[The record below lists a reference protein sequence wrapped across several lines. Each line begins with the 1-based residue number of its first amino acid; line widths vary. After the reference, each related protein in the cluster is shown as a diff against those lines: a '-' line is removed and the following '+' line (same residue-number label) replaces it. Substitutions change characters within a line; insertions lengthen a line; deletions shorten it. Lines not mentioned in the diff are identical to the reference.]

1 MIYYIVIE
9 NIELEIIVSNN
20 IIGGYSMNKSIK
32 ALVIAGAFL
41 FSSSVSFASEPE
53 AFNANNI
60 ASEKEIVSTY
70 SSKTYDSGVKN
81 WLGGKWRHG
90 VNTSH
95 VWSRFYHASKYH
107 NTRVKGAGGNIG
119 RSGRTNP
126 GETAYAKWEK
136 APFGNEAYANV
147 E

>member
-1 MIYYIVIE
+1 
-9 NIELEIIVSNN
+9 
-20 IIGGYSMNKSIK
+20 MNKSIK

-53 AFNANNI
+53 AFNANNL

-70 SSKTYDSGVKN
+70 SSNIYDSGVKD

-90 VNTSH
+90 VNTSQ
-95 VWSRFYHASKYH
+95 VWSRFYHGSKYH
-107 NTRVKGAGGNIG
+107 NTKVKGAGGRFG
-119 RSGRTNP
+119 RSGRVAPRN
-126 GETAYAKWEK
+126 TAYASWEK
-136 APFGNEAYANV
+136 ALFGNEAYANV

>member
-9 NIELEIIVSNN
+9 NIELEIIVSNK

-53 AFNANNI
+53 AFNANNL

-70 SSKTYDSGVKN
+70 SSQIYDSGVKN

-95 VWSRFYHASKYH
+95 VWSQFYHGSKYH
-107 NTRVKGAGGNIG
+107 NTSVKGKGGKIS
-119 RSGRTNP
+119 RSGRVAPSN
-126 GETAYAKWEK
+126 TAYASWEK